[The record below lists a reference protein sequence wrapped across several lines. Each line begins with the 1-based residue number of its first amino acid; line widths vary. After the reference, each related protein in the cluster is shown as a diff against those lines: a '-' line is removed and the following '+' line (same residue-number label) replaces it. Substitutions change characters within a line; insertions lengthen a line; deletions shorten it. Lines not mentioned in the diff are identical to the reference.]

1 MFRLAEIHLAPL
13 AVLSV
18 AALLL
23 TGCAAGTAFPDIQ
36 ATPAQV
42 SVGTIRGNDYGGHA
56 PIVGAH
62 VFLLQA
68 GTTGY
73 GAKSTSLLSSTY
85 SGSYPTALDSV
96 TGSPTNGMYY
106 VTTDAQSFF
115 NISGDYTCTAGDPVY
130 LYASGGNP
138 NTTPVVNV
146 TGASD
151 TEDANS
157 KLLVTFTTT
166 GNQLLYQGESITFS
180 ALNPN
185 TTAYNAFGGT
195 TQVVSSMN
203 LTTSTFAVELG
214 AWSGNSAAAS
224 FTATVTQTIAPGNPA
239 IVNLALLGN
248 CPSPFSISGV
258 PVGTSSSVLQG
269 ISASDIAKLHT
280 GEQILG
286 PGINNTTI
294 VSIGTSSVTMSG
306 ADTGGNAVTSYSYTV
321 TPLVLNFGSGSS
333 SPLNFVYMNEVSTVA
348 LSTAMAPFTAV
359 SSSQNDAVHIG
370 TSSTNLIGLQNAAY
384 NAVKLYDING
394 SVSGTGGDGDTHIA
408 NAATHDA
415 AAGVVPQTLLN
426 TMANILANCVDSAN
440 TYNGAYATGGTK
452 STQCTTYFAN
462 ATSDGTTTGTVPNDT
477 ATASMNV
484 ARFPGGTTSNPSF
497 VSNIYNSL
505 SGNAPYQPTLGTAP
519 HDFAIAVLYQ
529 PPTGGTAGSDVKV
542 DGFGNIWTLE
552 HTYSQ
557 LIELLPTGSYNIYSA
572 PSGSTFSSS
581 SFNGIAIDATST
593 HVYLSATAGTLVF
606 APGTATGTLV
616 TASNSANGGQA
627 SIDVSGN
634 LLTTN
639 PVSGSE
645 TTSYISKQTTA
656 GVAAGGN
663 FPLTGNACLY
673 QVQYLTVDTSS
684 NIWTNN
690 QYTVNNEICRYSSAG
705 VLQYSLLIPGSNF
718 PLSYGL
724 ALDAGGNAW
733 FSEKDNSKL
742 YKIANGTATTGNSV
756 CNAGAGCTAA
766 TGGTLNAPFAVSVD
780 GANTTWTTNSGTSPP
795 SIVQFSNA
803 AAAITPTFLS
813 GTGYGTNYLFME
825 VDESGSVWGM
835 NNSYP
840 PQLVEYIGVATPTAQ
855 PLSYARA
862 NGKIGARP

>member
-248 CPSPFSISGV
+248 CPTTGAKNFSSL
-258 PVGTSSSVLQG
+258 S
-269 ISASDIAKLHT
+269 
-280 GEQILG
+280 
-286 PGINNTTI
+286 
-294 VSIGTSSVTMSG
+294 
-306 ADTGGNAVTSYSYTV
+306 
-321 TPLVLNFGSGSS
+321 
-333 SPLNFVYMNEVSTVA
+333 FVYMNEVSTVA
-348 LSTAMAPFTAV
+348 VATAMVPFTLV

-370 TSSTNLIGLQNAAY
+370 TSATNLIGLQNATY
-384 NAVKLYDING
+384 NAAKLYSING
-394 SVSGTGGDGDTHIA
+394 SVSGTGSFQNPILSSADG
-408 NAATHDA
+408 
-415 AAGVVPQTLLN
+415 
-426 TMANILANCVDSAN
+426 
-440 TYNGAYATGGTK
+440 
-452 STQCTTYFAN
+452 
-462 ATSDGTTTGTVPNDT
+462 
-477 ATASMNV
+477 
-484 ARFPGGTTSNPSF
+484 
-497 VSNIYNSL
+497 
-505 SGNAPYQPTLGTAP
+505 PYR
-519 HDFAIAVLYQ
+519 
-529 PPTGGTAGSDVKV
+529 
-542 DGFGNIWTLE
+542 
-552 HTYSQ
+552 
-557 LIELLPTGSYNIYSA
+557 
-572 PSGSTFSSS
+572 
-581 SFNGIAIDATST
+581 
-593 HVYLSATAGTLVF
+593 AGTGKSF
-606 APGTATGTLV
+606 RRR
-616 TASNSANGGQA
+616 
-627 SIDVSGN
+627 
-634 LLTTN
+634 
-639 PVSGSE
+639 
-645 TTSYISKQTTA
+645 
-656 GVAAGGN
+656 
-663 FPLTGNACLY
+663 
-673 QVQYLTVDTSS
+673 
-684 NIWTNN
+684 
-690 QYTVNNEICRYSSAG
+690 YT
-705 VLQYSLLIPGSNF
+705 
-718 PLSYGL
+718 
-724 ALDAGGNAW
+724 
-733 FSEKDNSKL
+733 
-742 YKIANGTATTGNSV
+742 
-756 CNAGAGCTAA
+756 
-766 TGGTLNAPFAVSVD
+766 
-780 GANTTWTTNSGTSPP
+780 P
-795 SIVQFSNA
+795 SC
-803 AAAITPTFLS
+803 
-813 GTGYGTNYLFME
+813 
-825 VDESGSVWGM
+825 
-835 NNSYP
+835 
-840 PQLVEYIGVATPTAQ
+840 
-855 PLSYARA
+855 AR
-862 NGKIGARP
+862 